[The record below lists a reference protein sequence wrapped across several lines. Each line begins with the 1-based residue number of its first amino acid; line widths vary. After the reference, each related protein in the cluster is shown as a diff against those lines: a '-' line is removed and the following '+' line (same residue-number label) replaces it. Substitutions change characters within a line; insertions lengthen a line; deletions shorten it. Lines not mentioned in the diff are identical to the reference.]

1 MGNPAWRTSV
11 FGSYKS
17 DVNGG
22 LFNGLYTTASFGLTD
37 FKANLPGFSGLN
49 FSGND
54 LAGVTASA
62 GVGFQL
68 TPNISVEGSV
78 SWSQMPS
85 ATFR

>member
-1 MGNPAWRTSV
+1 M
-11 FGSYKS
+11 
-17 DVNGG
+17 
-22 LFNGLYTTASFGLTD
+22 FNGLYTTASFGLTD
-37 FKANLPGFSGLN
+37 FRTNLPGLSGLTN

-54 LAGVTASA
+54 LVGVTASA

-85 ATFR
+85 STFR